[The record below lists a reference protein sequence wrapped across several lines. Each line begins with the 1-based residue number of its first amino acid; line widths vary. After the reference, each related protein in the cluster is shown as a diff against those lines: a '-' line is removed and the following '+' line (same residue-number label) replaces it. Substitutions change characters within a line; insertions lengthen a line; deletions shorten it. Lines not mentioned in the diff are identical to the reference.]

1 MTYRSAGV
9 DIDAG
14 NALVHALKPL
24 ARSTARRGAD
34 ADLGGFGGL
43 FDLRASGFE
52 DPILIAATDGVGTK
66 LKLAFA
72 TSIHDT
78 IGIDLVAMCVNDLIV
93 QGAEPLFFLDYMAT
107 GVLKTDVAATVI
119 SGIADGCRQAG
130 CALIGGE
137 TAEMPGMYDDGEYD
151 LAGFSVGAVER
162 NAVIDGQA
170 ISNGDVIL
178 GLTSNGVHS
187 NGFSLVRRVIER
199 SGVSLSSPAPF
210 DPRQTLGEALLAPTK
225 IYVKPCLAAIAAEGV
240 RGIAH
245 ITGGGLKDN
254 IEKYYQE
261 RVNSL
266 DLKSS
271 EDKILESFENYLRVK
286 FFNLKNDKEFEKK
299 LKTYT
304 KDLNEKLKGKIK
316 QLSSLTHD
324 QAEYNSL
331 ISGLISNMHL
341 DENLEEEKNNQEN
354 KEENQKNQKKQEQKT
369 DKNQQEEQEMS
380 IDSGVPDLENQA
392 SESNQ
397 DGEEVEIEEKSKSD
411 FQRKIRNNLGD
422 LKYKTYTE
430 EFDEI
435 IKAED
440 LENEDE
446 LIRLRKNLDQQLLQ
460 LKNFISKLANKLQRK
475 LLAKQNRSWNFD
487 LEEGLLDT
495 SKLPRIIMDPFNSLS
510 FKKEKDIE
518 FKDTLVTILI
528 DNSGSMRG
536 KPISVAAICADILAR
551 TLERCSVKVEI
562 LGFTT
567 KHWKGGSSREK
578 WMKNEKPNLPGRL
591 NDLRHIIYKSA
602 DMPWRQGKNNM
613 GLMLKEGLLKE
624 NIDGEALLWAF
635 KRISVRKEERKI
647 LMIIS
652 DGAPVDDSTL
662 SVNSGDYLEKHL
674 KQTVKWIE
682 ENSNIEILAVG
693 IGHDVTRYYKKAIK
707 IGDVQELGDVMIN
720 QLTKLFSEKSKE
732 TIH

>member
-1 MTYRSAGV
+1 MLPYKKKVEKKSEILENFKAAIGSTVKSLSNSENV
-9 DIDAG
+9 EVSFG
-14 NALVHALKPL
+14 NQNFQSKN
-24 ARSTARRGAD
+24 
-34 ADLGGFGGL
+34 
-43 FDLRASGFE
+43 
-52 DPILIAATDGVGTK
+52 
-66 LKLAFA
+66 
-72 TSIHDT
+72 TSIKLPA
-78 IGIDLVAMCVNDLIV
+78 IEQVNNKINYGQIRALADSKSLRLRFSDNQIFKSFEPD
-93 QGAEPLFFLDYMAT
+93 GNISKKLYKIAEKIRYEKLGSDQFK
-107 GVLKTDVAATVI
+107 GVK
-119 SGIADGCRQAG
+119 
-130 CALIGGE
+130 
-137 TAEMPGMYDDGEYD
+137 
-151 LAGFSVGAVER
+151 
-162 NAVIDGQA
+162 N
-170 ISNGDVIL
+170 
-178 GLTSNGVHS
+178 
-187 NGFSLVRRVIER
+187 
-199 SGVSLSSPAPF
+199 
-210 DPRQTLGEALLAPTK
+210 
-225 IYVKPCLAAIAAEGV
+225 
-240 RGIAH
+240 
-245 ITGGGLKDN
+245 N

-286 FFNLKNDKEFEKK
+286 FFDSKNSKELEKK

-304 KDLNEKLKGKIK
+304 KDLNEKFKGKIK
-316 QLSSLTHD
+316 QLSNLTHD

-331 ISGLISNMHL
+331 ISNLISSMNL
-341 DENLEEEKNNQEN
+341 DDSLEKEENNQEN
-354 KEENQKNQKKQEQKT
+354 KEESQKNQKNQEQKT
-369 DKNQQEEQEMS
+369 KEKEQEEQEMS
-380 IDSGVPDLENQA
+380 IDSGVPDLENQT

-397 DGEEVEIEEKSKSD
+397 EGQEIEIEDKSKSD
-411 FQRKIRNNLGD
+411 FRRKIKNNLGD
-422 LKYKTYTE
+422 LKYKAYTD

-435 IKAED
+435 IKAEE
-440 LENEDE
+440 LESEEE
-446 LIRLRKNLDQQLLQ
+446 LNRLRKNLDQQLLQ

-624 NIDGEALLWAF
+624 NIDGEALKWAHN
-635 KRISVRKEERKI
+635 KMSKRKEERKI
-647 LMIIS
+647 LMVIS

-662 SVNSGDYLEKHL
+662 STNSSDYLETNL
-674 KQTVKWIE
+674 KNIVKWIE
-682 ENSNIEILAVG
+682 NKTDIELLAIG
-693 IGHDVTRYYKKAIK
+693 IGHDVTRYYKQAIK
-707 IGDVQELGDVMIN
+707 ITDVQDLGDVMIN
-720 QLTKLFSEKSKE
+720 QLTDLFVEKNKK
-732 TIH
+732 ILH